1 MALYSIYYSP
11 TGGTEKVSDIVVNA
25 INEACNK
32 INITERNVNGRIF
45 DSDDLCV
52 ISVPAFGGRIPANAV
67 EKLRLFKG
75 NKTKVVLIAVFGNRA
90 IDDTLIEL
98 YDLAVMQGFVPAG
111 CIEAVA
117 EHSLARI
124 YGAGRPSDDDKK
136 ELEAFAEQILEKIK
150 NGEAASPVVPG
161 NRPYKESRSSAMSLV
176 VDDTCINCGK
186 CADACPVGAIP
197 SGNVKTVDPDK
208 CFSCMR
214 CVAVCPA
221 KARRNS
227 PALTAAFEERL
238 RERCAGVK
246 PNKLYL

>member
-1 MALYSIYYSP
+1 MALYNIYYSP
-11 TGGTEKVSDIVVNA
+11 TGGTEKVSDIVANA
-25 INEACNK
+25 LDEACNK
-32 INITERNVNGRIF
+32 INITERNVNGKAF
-45 DSDDLCV
+45 DGDDLCV
-52 ISVPAFGGRIPANAV
+52 ISVPSFGGRIPANAA
-67 EKLRLFKG
+67 ERLRLFKG
-75 NKTKVVLIAVFGNRA
+75 NKTKAVLIAVFGNRA

-98 YDLAVMQGFVPAG
+98 YDLASTQGFAPIG

-124 YGAGRPSDDDKK
+124 YGAGRPNEDDKK
-136 ELEAFAEQILEKIK
+136 ELEAFAGQILEKIK
-150 NGEAASPVVPG
+150 SKKAASPVVPG
-161 NRPYKESRSSAMSLV
+161 NRPYKESRSSAMSPA
-176 VDDTCINCGK
+176 VDDTCTGCGK

-197 SGNVKTVDPDK
+197 NGDVKTVDPDK